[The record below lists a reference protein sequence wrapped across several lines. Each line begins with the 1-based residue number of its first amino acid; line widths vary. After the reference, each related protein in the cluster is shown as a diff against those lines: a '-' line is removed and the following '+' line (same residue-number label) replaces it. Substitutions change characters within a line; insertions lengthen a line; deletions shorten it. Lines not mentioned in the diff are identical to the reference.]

1 MAAGRVK
8 AMKDLQKRHVFAT
21 PDVAT
26 AEAVV
31 KEARRLGID
40 KECIFLEARRDIEI
54 RRIDDDRKNVSMDI
68 VPAAW
73 HGSLY
78 GAAAGLIAGLIAMY
92 IPFFGVSLAGA
103 FALMVVGA
111 LVGTWASVLMGSAL
125 PDEVRRTFSSEIESG
140 QVLVVIDADP
150 EKFDD
155 IEPALAR
162 AGALRL
168 PFESTT
174 ALTS

>member
-1 MAAGRVK
+1 MH
-8 AMKDLQKRHVFAT
+8 KRHVFAT

-31 KEARRLGID
+31 REARRLGIG
-40 KECIFLEARRDIEI
+40 KGCICIEARRDIEV
-54 RRIDDDRKNVSMDI
+54 RRIDDDEKNVSMDI
-68 VPAAW
+68 IPAAW
-73 HGSLY
+73 HGTIY
-78 GAAAGLIAGLIAMY
+78 GAAAGLAAGLVAMY

-103 FALMVVGA
+103 GALMVVGA

-125 PDEVRRTFSSEIESG
+125 PDEVRRTFAAEIESG
-140 QVLVVIDADP
+140 QVLVVIDAEP
-150 EKFDD
+150 EKFEQ

-162 AGALRL
+162 AGASRL

>member
-1 MAAGRVK
+1 
-8 AMKDLQKRHVFAT
+8 MKDLKKRHVFAT

-31 KEARRLGID
+31 REARRLGID
-40 KECIFLEARRDIEI
+40 KDDIFLEARRDIEI

-73 HGSLY
+73 HGTLY
-78 GAAAGLIAGLIAMY
+78 GAAAGLAAGLLAMY

-125 PDEVRRTFSSEIESG
+125 PDEVRRTFAAEIEAG
-140 QVLVVIDADP
+140 QVLVVLDACPDT
-150 EKFDD
+150 FID
-155 IEPALAR
+155 IEPQLGR